1 MAFGPN
7 PPPIQAHICVKN
19 GLEAIAF
26 YERAF
31 GGKCPFHQ
39 LAEDGKRVMHANIE
53 LFGSEVMLH
62 DEFPEFGGDVLSPP
76 SRGGASMTINFAEAG
91 GCRCRG
97 RPGSIG
103 WCGDRNDRARYFLG
117 RALWSHPRSLRTCLG
132 IQRAAKGECG
142 LINHTKIV
150 RGTWGQI

>member
-39 LAEDGKRVMHANIE
+39 LAEDGKCVMHANIE

-76 SRGGASMTINFAEAG
+76 SRGGASMTININLPKPADVQAAG
-91 GCRCRG
+91 HRAGLGGGGG
-97 RPGSIG
+97 RLSTP
-103 WCGDRNDRARYFLG
+103 
-117 RALWSHPRSLRTCLG
+117 T
-132 IQRAAKGECG
+132 
-142 LINHTKIV
+142 
-150 RGTWGQI
+150 